1 MEEKKQVTVSMNL
14 GMALLIGV
22 ALGILLLIIGAATDT
37 SGSVYAGLIIT
48 PLALFAGGFLM
59 KEENNVV
66 RLGMLL
72 AGALFFV
79 YVAAVAL
86 GQAISG
92 SPF

>member
-1 MEEKKQVTVSMNL
+1 MQEKKQVTVSLNL
-14 GMALLIGV
+14 GMVLLIWV
-22 ALGILLLIIGAATDT
+22 AVGILLLIIGVATET

-79 YVAAVAL
+79 YLAAVAL
-86 GQAISG
+86 GATVRG
-92 SPF
+92 SLF